1 MNRFICLML
10 LSGLTWS
17 GFSQGEDDWGFWQS
31 EPEIGD
37 YVGSPTDSVPAE
49 VPPTA
54 LPAESSPVREGSA
67 PETQDED
74 SADHRGSRGPW
85 GFGDLRLGMSMAD
98 VKTVLAQSRD
108 FSYRHFTESMLPY
121 TELPVFECKG
131 TRFIDRAVF
140 QFYEDRLY
148 SMTVFFNRRKI
159 DFYTLFT
166 TLTEQYGPHTELN
179 PIRIVWDDGSSR
191 MTLLK
196 PLTLSFLDAAVHR
209 DLLNQSAI
217 RKDSEYFLKQE
228 FLRQFGFPDRDAAI
242 AEPADGESPADAE
255 AAVETEAGGE
265 VR

>member
-1 MNRFICLML
+1 MNRFFCLIL
-10 LSGLTWS
+10 LTGLS
-17 GFSQGEDDWGFWQS
+17 FGGFSQEEDDWGFWQS

-37 YVGSPTDSVPAE
+37 YVGSPADSASAAVPSAASEAE
-49 VPPTA
+49 S
-54 LPAESSPVREGSA
+54 LPAQETAASEPQNGESSVN
-67 PETQDED
+67 
-74 SADHRGSRGPW
+74 RGGQGPW
-85 GFGDLRLGMSMAD
+85 GFGELRIGMSMAD
-98 VKTVLAQSRD
+98 VKTVLSQSRD

-166 TLTEQYGPHTELN
+166 TLTEQYGPHSELN
-179 PIRIVWDDGSSR
+179 PSRIVWDNGSSR

-209 DLLNQSAI
+209 ELLDQSEI
-217 RKDSEYFLKQE
+217 RKDSEYFRKQE
-228 FLRQFGFPDRDAAI
+228 FLRQFGFPNRDTGS
-242 AEPADGESPADAE
+242 ENTGESEVVPDSE
-255 AAVETEAGGE
+255 TAVKTETAGE

>member
-1 MNRFICLML
+1 MNRLFYLIL
-10 LSGLTWS
+10 LTGLPFY
-17 GFSQGEDDWGFWQS
+17 GFSQEADDWGFWQS
-31 EPEIGD
+31 EPEIGE
-37 YVGSPTDSVPAE
+37 YVGPEEDLFPAE
-49 VPPTA
+49 KVAETS
-54 LPAESSPVREGSA
+54 PAASSSMPESAA
-67 PETQDED
+67 PETRDE
-74 SADHRGSRGPW
+74 APVENRGAGDPW
-85 GFGDLRLGMSMAD
+85 GFGNLRLGMSMAD
-98 VKTVLAQSRD
+98 VKTVLSQSRD

-166 TLTEQYGPHTELN
+166 TLTEQYGPHSELN
-179 PIRIVWDDGSSR
+179 PSRIVWDNGSSR

-209 DLLNQSAI
+209 ELLDQSEI
-217 RKDSEYFLKQE
+217 RKDSEYFRKQE
-228 FLRQFGFPDRDAAI
+228 FLRQFGFPNRDTGS
-242 AEPADGESPADAE
+242 ENTGESEVVLDSETAVKTE
-255 AAVETEAGGE
+255 AAGE